1 MEREEYDGNV
11 YTLNTK
17 PLNIDFAYQDEFT
30 LEIARFN
37 LQRGKLLT
45 SIIIGIELVLLMI
58 ELFYHPKNT
67 GFEYGRYTFMY
78 LLMIAVSGGVWLAF
92 SYLEKNADQKAFFI
106 KAMQVTSLSYI
117 TFLMVWGAV
126 ISLFDQ
132 SLYGNIVVFMV
143 NILFASYMFYIKST
157 SILIPQLIA
166 AGVLLIGLPNFQ
178 PSPAILM
185 GHWINTGIF
194 VLFAWVMAR
203 ANYTSYLQN
212 FINRKLVEEKTVL
225 LAQTNAELV
234 KEIQSREE
242 TQKELEA
249 ANEQLTIIATLDA
262 LTGIPNRRRLDQS
275 LQEHW
280 SMAVKEQ
287 LPFTILMI
295 DIDFF
300 KLYNDTNGHLAGD
313 RCLQAVAGVLDGCRK
328 EPTDF
333 VARFGGEEFLFVA
346 TGILQAETRLLAEKI
361 RHEIEGLKIAHNVS
375 QVSPYI
381 TASIGI
387 SWQLPS
393 STNKLS
399 ESLEQADKALYQAKE
414 EGRNRVVMAG

>member
-1 MEREEYDGNV
+1 MEEYDGNV
-11 YTLNTK
+11 YKLDTK
-17 PLNIDFAYQDEFT
+17 PLNIDFDYQDEFT
-30 LEIARFN
+30 IEIARFN
-37 LQRGKLLT
+37 LQRGKLLAA
-45 SIIIGIELVLLMI
+45 IIIGIELVLLII
-58 ELFYHPKNT
+58 ELFYHPENT
-67 GFEYGRYTFMY
+67 GFEYGRYTLMY
-78 LLMIAVSGGVWLAF
+78 LLMIVVSGGVWLVF
-92 SYLEKNADQKAFFI
+92 SYLEKKADQKAFFI

-143 NILFASYMFYIKST
+143 NILFASYMFYMKST

-166 AGVLLIGLPNFQ
+166 AGVLLIGLPYFQ
-178 PSPAILM
+178 PSRDILI
-185 GHWINTGIF
+185 GHSINAGIF
-194 VLFAWVMAR
+194 VVFAWVMAR
-203 ANYTSYLQN
+203 ANYSSYLQS
-212 FINRKLVEEKTVL
+212 FLNRKLVEEKTFL
-225 LAQTNAELV
+225 LTQTNVELV

-287 LPFTILMI
+287 LSLAIMMI

-300 KLYNDTNGHLAGD
+300 KLYNDTYGHLAGD
-313 RCLQAVAGVLDGCRK
+313 RCLQAVAGVLDESRK
-328 EPTDF
+328 EMTDF

-346 TGILQAETRLLAEKI
+346 TGIPQAETRLLAEKI
-361 RHEIEGLKIAHNVS
+361 RSEIEELAIDHPVS

-387 SWQLPS
+387 SWHLPDN
-393 STNKLS
+393 TNKLS